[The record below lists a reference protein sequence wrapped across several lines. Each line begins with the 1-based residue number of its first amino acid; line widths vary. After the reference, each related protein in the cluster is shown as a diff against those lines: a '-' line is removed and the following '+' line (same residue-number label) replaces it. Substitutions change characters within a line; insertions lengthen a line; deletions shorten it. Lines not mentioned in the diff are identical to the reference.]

1 VCAASSPTEPLNT
14 LGPSRI
20 KRVMRLSRDRCLE
33 DIEALY
39 RSRFPYF
46 LRIATVVAGDEER
59 AREAVQ
65 DAFADVIRSRS
76 TFRGEGPVEAWVW
89 RAVLNR
95 ARKATWASP
104 PQPYEDEVAQPVNG
118 DRELEL
124 GDLVGLIALLPERQR
139 LAVFLRYY
147 ADLDYRAIAA
157 ALDVEVGTVS
167 ATLSAAHRTLRRALR
182 EVPG

>member
-1 VCAASSPTEPLNT
+1 MGLF
-14 LGPSRI
+14 
-20 KRVMRLSRDRCLE
+20 RDRCLE

-46 LRIATVVAGDEER
+46 LRIASVVVGDEER

-76 TFRGEGPVEAWVW
+76 TFRGEGKLEAWVW

-95 ARKATWASP
+95 ARKTANAPLAELYEAEVS
-104 PQPYEDEVAQPVNG
+104 QPGNG
-118 DRELEL
+118 HRELESS
-124 GDLVGLIALLPERQR
+124 DLVRLIALLPERQR

-167 ATLSAAHRTLRRALR
+167 ATLSAAHGALRRALR
-182 EVPG
+182 EVPR